1 MKHFKNKTLFFILT
15 LFIILPQKIFAQT
28 SEESL
33 DLEKS
38 TSIITSKKVVQSTE
52 LLLSS
57 SEDEIQPKVSD
68 LLQNNILP
76 DSNPKNTE
84 FPKIRVEK
92 PELNSALGPL
102 LSVTELETKQIVT
115 HTQKNFPLVVEIEKK
130 QQVSQGNAQYLMPP
144 RIASKEKIHPF
155 TTTLPLNGATVSHLT
170 EWEVVGGSH
179 FGDDQ
184 NAAFT
189 LSGVVKL
196 NHQIKESLTRNNVYT
211 VEQTGSYL
219 QSQTV
224 LQSREVTFA
233 RKDPQTL
240 FGMEMQ
246 MSLTGSCIFPGQSS
260 EQICTYTP
268 GLVVDRNSIDSQ
280 FLVPKR
286 IFQTTEMGEVV
297 TPESLEVIKQ
307 PGFQRGT
314 NGQEI
319 GLDLYFP
326 NTGVMS
332 DDGTER
338 EPFYTREET
347 IEKTQA
353 GFYSTVRQVVRVNHE
368 EAVLGRT
375 VRGYG
380 FIVNDDNTLLN
391 SVLQLGNFLLPDAN
405 PQLEGGKQPPN
416 PNINKN
422 LFFAANNTWLP
433 ANSFTVYHAGIG
445 QAKTPEKKAQ
455 NSGQIPNATFNSIWV
470 GISPIVN
477 RNYQRVIRYEPTGK
491 RKIVAEGGGEGGS
504 GSNTSFMSVVDG
516 QTYTSGPQAN
526 LQNFYTQVYLSQ
538 FTQDVHFVNGTR
550 LTEET
555 TYYPHL
561 SFSGNLTRSND
572 VVRYYAGLITG
583 ETIKAYVGGDYT
595 LNTSNGWSYS
605 AGAIGYLNPD
615 RDYYSQVFGS
625 IVKRIPLSRT
635 SNLVFSSGFNY
646 AFDRPNQIGNFLVD
660 SDANTLTLG
669 VRANFGRVSF
679 GLINYFGEILPD
691 SSENRLVANL
701 DVSLNDYF
709 RLSGYYTPINESSS
723 RSRYG
728 ASAQLRLGKNYNS
741 PTLSVGWSNNEY
753 DFGSDSTITDNVFTV
768 LFKIGEPSHPFRPAP
783 PRKKGV

>member
-1 MKHFKNKTLFFILT
+1 
-15 LFIILPQKIFAQT
+15 QKICAETPQVI
-28 SEESL
+28 SE
-33 DLEKS
+33 LEKP
-38 TSIITSKKVVQSTE
+38 TNIPTSKNITQS
-52 LLLSS
+52 LSS
-57 SEDEIQPKVSD
+57 FPEDIQPKVSD
-68 LLQNNILP
+68 LLNNNP
-76 DSNPKNTE
+76 PFPKNTE
-84 FPKIRVEK
+84 FPKIRLNQ
-92 PELNSALGPL
+92 PELNDTSEQQLG
-102 LSVTELETKQIVT
+102 VADLETKQISSG
-115 HTQKNFPLVVEIEKK
+115 TQKNFPLVVELEK
-130 QQVSQGNAQYLMPP
+130 QRQAPQGNAKYLMLP

-155 TTTLPLNGATVSHLT
+155 TTTLPLNGVTVSHLT
-170 EWEVVGGSH
+170 EWELVGGSN

-196 NHQIKESLTRNNVYT
+196 NHQIQESLTRDNVYT
-211 VEQTGSYL
+211 VEQKGSYL

-286 IFQTTEMGEVV
+286 ISQTTEMGEVV
-297 TPESLEVIKQ
+297 TPESLDAIKQ
-307 PGFQRGT
+307 PGFQRGA

-319 GLDLYFP
+319 GLDLFFP

-332 DDGTER
+332 EEGKTS
-338 EPFYTREET
+338 EPFYTREEK
-347 IEKTQA
+347 IKKTPV
-353 GFYSTVRQVVRVNHE
+353 GFYSKVRQVVRVNHK

-380 FIVNDDNTLLN
+380 FIVNDDNTLVN
-391 SVLQLGNFLLPDAN
+391 SILQLGNLLLPDAN

-422 LFFAANNTWLP
+422 LFLAANNTWLP
-433 ANSFTVYHAGIG
+433 PGSFTVYHAGIG
-445 QAKTPEKKAQ
+445 HAKTPDKKAQ
-455 NSGQIPNATFNSIWV
+455 NSGQIPNATFNSIWI
-470 GISPIVN
+470 GMSPIIE
-477 RNYQRVIRYEPTGK
+477 RNYERIIRYEPIGQ

-538 FTQDVHFVNGTR
+538 FTQDVNFVNGTR
-550 LTEET
+550 LIENT
-555 TYYPHL
+555 TYYPHI

-572 VVRYYAGLITG
+572 VFRYYAGLMTG

-605 AGAIGYLNPD
+605 AGAIGYLNSD

-625 IVKRIPLSRT
+625 IAKRIPLSRT
-635 SNLVFSSGFNY
+635 SNLIFSSRFNY
-646 AFDRPNQIGNFLVD
+646 AFDRPNQIGNFVVD

-669 VRANFGRVSF
+669 ARANFGRVSL
-679 GLINYFGEILPD
+679 GLTNYFGEILPH
-691 SSENRLVANL
+691 SSENRLIANL
-701 DVSLNDYF
+701 DVNFTDNF
-709 RLSGYYTPINESSS
+709 RLSGYYTPIDESSS

-741 PTLSVGWSNNEY
+741 PTLSIGWSNNEY
-753 DFGSDSTITDNVFTV
+753 NVGRDSTITDNVFTV
-768 LFKIGEPSHPFRPAP
+768 LFKIGEPSNPFRPAP
-783 PRKKGV
+783 PKKQQVKK

>member
-1 MKHFKNKTLFFILT
+1 MIQIKSTILLLFILT
-15 LFIILPQKIFAQT
+15 NIFIDYQKICAETPQVI
-28 SEESL
+28 SE
-33 DLEKS
+33 LEKP
-38 TSIITSKKVVQSTE
+38 TNIPTSKNITQS
-52 LLLSS
+52 LSS
-57 SEDEIQPKVSD
+57 FPEDIQPKVSD
-68 LLQNNILP
+68 LLNNNP
-76 DSNPKNTE
+76 PFPKNTE
-84 FPKIRVEK
+84 FPKIRLNQ
-92 PELNSALGPL
+92 PELNDTSEQQLG
-102 LSVTELETKQIVT
+102 VADLETKQISSG
-115 HTQKNFPLVVEIEKK
+115 TQKNFPLVVELEK
-130 QQVSQGNAQYLMPP
+130 QRQAPQGNAKYLMLP

-155 TTTLPLNGATVSHLT
+155 TTTLPLNGVTVSHLT
-170 EWEVVGGSH
+170 EWELVGGSN

-196 NHQIKESLTRNNVYT
+196 NHQIQESLTRDNVYT
-211 VEQTGSYL
+211 VEQKGSYL

-286 IFQTTEMGEVV
+286 ISQTTEMGEVV
-297 TPESLEVIKQ
+297 TPESLDAIKQ
-307 PGFQRGT
+307 PGFQRGA

-319 GLDLYFP
+319 GLDLFFP

-332 DDGTER
+332 EEGKTS
-338 EPFYTREET
+338 EPFYTREEK
-347 IEKTQA
+347 IKKTPV
-353 GFYSTVRQVVRVNHE
+353 GFYSKVRQVVRVNHK

-380 FIVNDDNTLLN
+380 FIVNDDNTLVN
-391 SVLQLGNFLLPDAN
+391 SILQLGNLLLPDAN

-422 LFFAANNTWLP
+422 LFLAANNTWLP
-433 ANSFTVYHAGIG
+433 PGSFTVYHAGIG
-445 QAKTPEKKAQ
+445 HAKTPDKKAQ
-455 NSGQIPNATFNSIWV
+455 NSGQIPNATFNSIWI
-470 GISPIVN
+470 GMSPIIE
-477 RNYQRVIRYEPTGK
+477 RNYERIIRYEPIGQ

-538 FTQDVHFVNGTR
+538 FTQDVNFVNGTR
-550 LTEET
+550 LIENT
-555 TYYPHL
+555 TYYPHI

-572 VVRYYAGLITG
+572 VFRYYAGLMTG

-605 AGAIGYLNPD
+605 AGAIGYLNSD

-625 IVKRIPLSRT
+625 IAKRIPLSRT
-635 SNLVFSSGFNY
+635 SNLIFSSRFNY
-646 AFDRPNQIGNFLVD
+646 AFDRPNQIGNFVVD

-669 VRANFGRVSF
+669 ARANFGRVSL
-679 GLINYFGEILPD
+679 GLTNYFGEILPH
-691 SSENRLVANL
+691 SSENRLIANL
-701 DVSLNDYF
+701 DVNFTDNF
-709 RLSGYYTPINESSS
+709 RLSGYYTPIDESSS

-741 PTLSVGWSNNEY
+741 PTLSIGWSNNEY
-753 DFGSDSTITDNVFTV
+753 NVGRDSTITDNVFTV
-768 LFKIGEPSHPFRPAP
+768 LFKIGEPSNPFRPAP
-783 PRKKGV
+783 PKKQQVKK